1 MDCSK
6 CHLVFVILYLSKRL
20 VDVGP
25 LPDVVTCVKL
35 LSQVNAHSLMYYSQQ
50 PFVVGA
56 LCLYFANEGVKLSKF
71 SELVGGGARLDR
83 SRPRALSAWSP
94 QNSTQESIHLFP
106 F

>member
-1 MDCSK
+1 M
-6 CHLVFVILYLSKRL
+6 FVILYLSKRL
-20 VDVGP
+20 ADVGP
-25 LPDVVTCVKL
+25 LSDVVTCVKL
-35 LSQVNAHSLMYYSQQ
+35 HSQVNAHSLMYYSQQ

-56 LCLYFANEGVKLSKF
+56 VVCLYFAKEGVKLSKF
-71 SELVGGGARLDR
+71 SELVGDGARLDR